1 MRIAC
6 GNRADYAAP
15 KLGRQFPDAASVHRY
30 LPEMSYAY
38 AVEITAVSA
47 PERTLLY
54 NFDIYYPLM
63 PF

>member
-1 MRIAC
+1 
-6 GNRADYAAP
+6 
-15 KLGRQFPDAASVHRY
+15 
-30 LPEMSYAY
+30 MSYAY